1 VVSAPSSLR
10 ADAAIPTVGRLEAM
24 YEFRPFSFLWL
35 PYGQAEET
43 FPLFQPLLVK

>member
-1 VVSAPSSLR
+1 
-10 ADAAIPTVGRLEAM
+10 M

-43 FPLFQPLLVK
+43 FSTLSTTAGEMSPTVRDREN